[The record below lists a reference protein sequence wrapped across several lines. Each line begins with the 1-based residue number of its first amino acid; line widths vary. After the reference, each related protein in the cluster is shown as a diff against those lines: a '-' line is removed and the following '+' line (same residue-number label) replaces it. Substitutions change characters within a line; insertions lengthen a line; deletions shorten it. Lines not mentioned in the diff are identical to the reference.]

1 VDLKPGPGLGP
12 WKVLDVEFAGP
23 WLFRYA
29 VDPGLALGPVVTQGA
44 TVANWSWGWMETL
57 ATLFRRGLAR
67 PVGSDLVGIV
77 PETEIKAFWWLRQT
91 VTFILFLF
99 DGF

>member
-1 VDLKPGPGLGP
+1 MDLKPGPGLGP
-12 WKVLDVEFAGP
+12 WKALDVEFAGP

-29 VDPGLALGPVVTQGA
+29 VDPGVALGPVVAQGA

-67 PVGSDLVGIV
+67 PAGSDLVGIV

-91 VTFILFLF
+91 VTLILFLF